1 MYEVT
6 KEVLN
11 WLLEDNAPPVQYL
24 TLTCLLNK
32 DETSK
37 EVQKSIKQIMT
48 YQPIIDIMENQK
60 EKSFWFDKAK
70 DKNYKKY
77 LGTFWQLI
85 FLSNMH
91 AEKNDQIINGIEHV
105 FSTGQPSNDGFSVS
119 GTNSLSITCL
129 TANILRSLIHFGYW
143 NDERTRK
150 ALEYLLVNFVDT
162 YGKIRC
168 QPTGLITD
176 CYMTLPK
183 ILHALNAIPKEART
197 TRVAKGI
204 DLCVN
209 RILENQIYQY
219 LPEKSREFIKIAYE
233 KKLSGQQRVDARNEF
248 LKQNPNMKKIVK
260 HGWTKFG
267 FPHSYTSD
275 ALDTMKALVS
285 AEIKYSPRMKSALD
299 LIKSKHVNG
308 KWINE
313 KQFKSPMYT
322 TIEPYQKESKWVTL
336 HALEVLKF
344 YEGLKIVD

>member
-1 MYEVT
+1 MFDV
-6 KEVLN
+6 KQDVLT
-11 WLLEDNAPPVQYL
+11 WLLEGSDPPIQYL
-24 TLTCLLNK
+24 TLTILLGK
-32 DETSK
+32 DANSSEA
-37 EVQKSIKQIMT
+37 QDARNRIMT
-48 YQPIIDIMENQK
+48 YKPIVDILKNQK
-60 EKSFWFDKAK
+60 ENSFWYDNRK
-70 DKNYKKY
+70 DQNYKKY

-85 FLSNMH
+85 FLSDMQ
-91 AEKNDQIINGIEHV
+91 AEKNEQIVNGIEHI
-105 FSTGQPSNDGFSVS
+105 FSTGQPSNGGFSVS
-119 GTNSLSITCL
+119 GTNSLTITCL

-150 ALEYLLVNFVDT
+150 ALENLLVNFVDT
-162 YGKIRC
+162 NGKILC

-176 CYMTLPK
+176 CYMTIPR
-183 ILHALNAIPKEART
+183 ILHALSAIPKNDRT
-197 TRVAKGI
+197 TRVSTGI

-219 LPEKSREFIKIAYE
+219 LPEKSNEFIKMAYE
-233 KKLSGQQRVDARNEF
+233 KKLTGQQRVDERNDF
-248 LKQNPNMKKIVK
+248 LKKNPDMKKIVK

-285 AEIKYSPRMKSALD
+285 AEVKYDPRMKDALD
-299 LIKSKHVNG
+299 LIKSKQVKG

-322 TIEPYQKESKWVTL
+322 TIEPYQAESKWLTL

>member
-11 WLLEDNAPPVQYL
+11 WLIEDTAPPIQYL
-24 TLTCLLNK
+24 TLTCLLDK
-32 DETSK
+32 DETSI
-37 EVQKSIKQIMT
+37 EVQKARNRIMT
-48 YQPIIDIMENQK
+48 YQPIIDILENQK

-105 FSTGQPSNDGFSVS
+105 FSTGHPSNGGFSVS
-119 GTNSLSITCL
+119 GTNSLVIICL
-129 TANILRSLIHFGYW
+129 TANILRSLIHFDYW
-143 NDERTRK
+143 DDERTRK
-150 ALEYLLVNFVDT
+150 ALEYILTNFAAT
-162 YGKIRC
+162 NGKMRC
-168 QPTGLITD
+168 LTTGLLPD
-176 CYMTLPK
+176 CYMALPK
-183 ILHALNAIPKEART
+183 ILHALSVIPKEDRT

-209 RILENQIYQY
+209 RILENHIYKF
-219 LPEKSREFIKIAYE
+219 LPEKNREFVKFAYS
-233 KKLSGQQRVDARNEF
+233 KKLTGQERLVAKQEF
-248 LKQNPNMKKIVK
+248 LKNNPNMKRIVK

-267 FPHSYTSD
+267 FPHSYASD
-275 ALDTMKALVS
+275 ALDAMKALVS
-285 AEIKYSPRMKSALD
+285 AEVKYDPRMKDALD
-299 LIKSKHVNG
+299 LIKSKQVNG
-308 KWINE
+308 KWFNE

-322 TIEPYQKESKWVTL
+322 TIEQYLMESKWITL

>member
-1 MYEVT
+1 MFEV
-6 KEVLN
+6 KQEVLN
-11 WLLEDNAPPVQYL
+11 WLLENNNPPIQYL
-24 TLTCLLNK
+24 THITLL
-32 DETSK
+32 DK
-37 EVQKSIKQIMT
+37 EANSTEALDAKNRIMT
-48 YQPIIDIMENQK
+48 YNPIVEILKNQK
-60 EKSFWFDKAK
+60 ENSFWFDKAK

-85 FLSNMH
+85 FLSNLY
-91 AEKNDQIINGIEHV
+91 AEKNEQIVNGIEHI
-105 FSTGQPSNDGFSVS
+105 FSTGQPSNGGFSVS
-119 GTNSLSITCL
+119 GTNSLVIICL
-129 TANILRSLIHFGYW
+129 TSNILRSLIHFDCW

-150 ALEYLLVNFVDT
+150 ALEYILTNFVDT
-162 YGKIRC
+162 NGKIRC

-183 ILHALNAIPKEART
+183 ILHALCAIPKEDRT

-204 DLCVN
+204 GLCVN
-209 RILENQIYQY
+209 RILENQIFQY
-219 LPEKSREFIKIAYE
+219 LPEKSREFIKIAFE
-233 KKLSGQQRVDARNEF
+233 KKLSGKQRVDARNEF
-248 LKQNPNMKKIVK
+248 LKQNPNMKKIGK

-285 AEIKYSPRMKSALD
+285 AEVKYSPKMKDALD
-299 LIKSKHVNG
+299 LIKSKQVNG

-322 TIEPYQKESKWVTL
+322 TIEPYQAESKWVTL

-344 YEGLKIVD
+344 YEGLKIIE